1 MKDSNN
7 KDIFNSW
14 RKKSIKEGFT
24 LNQFRAHYSKYVEA
38 KETCS
43 MTKAIGAR
51 MAYKSLVESR
61 NVEFKTMKREMEN
74 IRWIF

>member
-1 MKDSNN
+1 MKDSVY

-14 RKKSIKEGFT
+14 KTKSINEGVT
-24 LNQFRAHYSKYVEA
+24 KNQFRSHYNKYVEV
-38 KETCS
+38 KETCAI
-43 MTKAIGAR
+43 TKAVGAR

-61 NVEFKTMKREMEN
+61 NIEFKTVKREMEN